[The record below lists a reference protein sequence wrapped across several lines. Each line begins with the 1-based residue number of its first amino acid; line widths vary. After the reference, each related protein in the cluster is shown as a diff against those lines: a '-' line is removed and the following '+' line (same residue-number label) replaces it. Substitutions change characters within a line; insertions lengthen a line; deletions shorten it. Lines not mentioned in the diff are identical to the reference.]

1 MTKDLASLIS
11 KNQAWATT
19 EDYLAGI
26 KRQLDSSL

>member
-1 MTKDLASLIS
+1 LIS
-11 KNQAWATT
+11 KDHAWATT